1 MRSLKKFMAAG
12 LAAAMVFSM
21 TACSSKPA
29 ETAAPETQAETTA
42 DTTAEAVEEA
52 KTEAAEAVEGKD
64 PAEVKVGI
72 SIYQFADNF
81 MTVYRQELERYL
93 TEELGVKKE
102 NISIMDGK
110 NDQGEQMNQIRNF
123 ITTGVDVMIINLV
136 QASSEPTVTEEC
148 AKAGIPVVYINREPE
163 AEREQAWVDE
173 GIKATYVGADAR
185 QSGTFQGEE
194 IAELEN
200 KGDADGDGVVRYI
213 MVQGDPENVDAQYR
227 KELSV
232 KALTDAGIEVEE
244 LVKMRGDWDQTK
256 GQEITAN
263 ALAQHGAK
271 IDVVFCNNDAMA
283 LGALQAIEAAG
294 RTVNKDIYLVGVDA
308 LVEAVENVMNDK
320 MTGTVFNDYLGQAHT
335 AADRAMDFVNG
346 KDVKNVYMVDYV
358 KVTKDNAAEILE
370 LVK

>member
-227 KELSV
+227 TEFSI
-232 KALTDAGIEVEE
+232 KALTDAGMEVEE
-244 LVKMRGDWDQTK
+244 LV
-256 GQEITAN
+256 
-263 ALAQHGAK
+263 
-271 IDVVFCNNDAMA
+271 
-283 LGALQAIEAAG
+283 
-294 RTVNKDIYLVGVDA
+294 
-308 LVEAVENVMNDK
+308 
-320 MTGTVFNDYLGQAHT
+320 
-335 AADRAMDFVNG
+335 
-346 KDVKNVYMVDYV
+346 
-358 KVTKDNAAEILE
+358 
-370 LVK
+370 

>member
-200 KGDADGDGVVRYI
+200 HGDANGDGVVSYI

-227 KELSV
+227 TEYSV
-232 KALTDAGIEVEE
+232 KALTDAGVQVEE
-244 LVKMRGDWDQTK
+244 LLKQRGDWDQAK
-256 GQEITAN
+256 GQQIVQD
-263 ALAQHGAK
+263 ALTQYGDK

-283 LGALQAIEAAG
+283 LGALAAIQAADRKVGE
-294 RTVNKDIYLVGVDA
+294 DIYIVGVDA
-308 LVEAVENVMNDK
+308 LTEAVQNVMEGK
-320 MTGTVFNDYLGQAHT
+320 MTGTVFNDHISQAKT
-335 AADRAMDFVNG
+335 AADIACDFLNG
-346 KDVKNVYMVDYV
+346 KDVANVNMVDYV
-358 KVTKDNAAEILE
+358 KVTNENAQQILDI
-370 LVK
+370 VK